1 MTSLILYGFAAG
13 AVATVNPCGFALL
26 PAWFAREIAEHGDQ
40 PLAVRIVRSVLAG
53 LAVSLGFVAIF
64 AAAGLVF
71 ASGAAWLG
79 PALPWVAVVL
89 GLSLSLIGA
98 SLLAGLRLPG
108 GRLADTCRR
117 ANVKYGAFGFG
128 LSYGLVSISC
138 TLPVFTAVAGM
149 SFLADDAISPVGII
163 AFLAGAA
170 SVLVLVAV
178 AGASSGAALSQFVS
192 NRTTALRRISG
203 GLTLLAGLYITLY
216 WGRLFFNDTPI
227 ANEIAYSVGGWA
239 SRAAMFLSSRAGLA
253 LLLFGGLAVAVFVW
267 LAATVLRRRPA
278 TAVPD
283 E

>member
-1 MTSLILYGFAAG
+1 MTSLIVYGFTAG

-53 LAVSLGFVAIF
+53 LAVSLGFVAVF

-79 PALPWVAVVL
+79 PALPWVGVVL
-89 GLSLSLIGA
+89 GLALSLIGA
-98 SLLAGLRLPG
+98 SWLAGLRLPG
-108 GRLADTCRR
+108 GRLANTCRR
-117 ANVKYGAFGFG
+117 ANEKYGAFGFG

-170 SVLVLVAV
+170 TVLVLVAV
-178 AGASSGAALSQFVS
+178 AGASSGAALSQLVTS
-192 NRTTALRRISG
+192 RKTALRRLSG

-227 ANEIAYSVGGWA
+227 ANEIAYRVGGWA

-253 LLLFGGLAVAVFVW
+253 LLLFGGLAIAVLVW
-267 LAATVLRRRPA
+267 LAVIALRRRPA
-278 TAVPD
+278 TAAPD